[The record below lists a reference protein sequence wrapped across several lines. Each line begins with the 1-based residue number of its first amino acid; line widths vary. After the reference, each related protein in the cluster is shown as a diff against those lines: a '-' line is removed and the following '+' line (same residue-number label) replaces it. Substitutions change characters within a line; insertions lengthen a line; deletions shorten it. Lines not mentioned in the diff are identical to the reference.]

1 MKYGKTFLR
10 KKFLLQRKKR
20 TITINKFNFNL
31 ILKLIKKRF
40 RKKKINIAAYYPV
53 NREVN
58 ILSFLEKISKKKFKI
73 LLPLIK
79 STNIMCFKFWTFK
92 EPLYINSFGVLEPKK
107 SNKESIPDVIFVPLV
122 AFDNKLNRIG
132 YGKGYYDRKLAEIKK
147 NKKNIISIGIAYS
160 FQKCPSIPVNKHD
173 FKLDYIFTERG
184 IISQSNKL

>member
-58 ILSFLEKISKKKFKI
+58 ILSFLIFRAILMSGHKKI
-73 LLPLIK
+73 LLSL
-79 STNIMCFKFWTFK
+79 
-92 EPLYINSFGVLEPKK
+92 
-107 SNKESIPDVIFVPLV
+107 
-122 AFDNKLNRIG
+122 
-132 YGKGYYDRKLAEIKK
+132 
-147 NKKNIISIGIAYS
+147 
-160 FQKCPSIPVNKHD
+160 
-173 FKLDYIFTERG
+173 
-184 IISQSNKL
+184 